1 MNIKTLLFLFSSI
14 LIFTGCE
21 DSTSGESKNSSI
33 NDMNQG
39 KIVGCLKCPDN
50 ESNNTLF
57 GIFIITNKQD
67 SLLSFNVPAAIYD
80 LDTSNLDYGINF
92 LDGDS
97 VQFSYKNANTE
108 EQKVFDC
115 PPSTMLN
122 PTFYPIENFKQVI
135 IININKIQ

>member
-1 MNIKTLLFLFSSI
+1 MYLLILFAILFSS
-14 LIFTGCE
+14 CDKQE
-21 DSTSGESKNSSI
+21 DSTT
-33 NDMNQG
+33 NDMNKG
-39 KIVGCLKCPDN
+39 KIVGYLKCSDT
-50 ESNNTLF
+50 ETDKILY
-57 GIFIITNKQD
+57 GIFIITNKED
-67 SLLSFNVPAAIYD
+67 SLLSFNVPEAIYD

-122 PTFYPIENFKQVI
+122 PTFYPIEHFTQVI
-135 IININKIQ
+135 IIEINKIQ